1 MVRGPRVSS
10 SRPFFDFMGIGKGD
24 RGRIGFSLYPGWS
37 CVAGERRSGHLGTYL
52 IAPSVLGL
60 GSVCDR
66 S

>member
-37 CVAGERRSGHLGTYL
+37 CVAGRKTKRALGNL
-52 IAPSVLGL
+52 FDSSVGFRIGIGL
-60 GSVCDR
+60 
-66 S
+66 